1 MTLVDS
7 NVLIDIWTDDPQWY
21 DWSLTRL
28 NEAGRSGPLLINDIV
43 YAEASIRFR
52 SMDDFDAA
60 LAEAGVTVI
69 AIPRMALFLAGKAF
83 AQYRNAGGTRT
94 GVLPDFFVGAHAD
107 LERLPLLTRDVS
119 RYRHYFPTVELI
131 APAAEE

>member
-7 NVLIDIWTDDPQWY
+7 NVLIDVWTDDPQWY

-28 NEAGRSGPLLINDIV
+28 NEAGRSGPLLINDII
-43 YAEASIRFR
+43 YAEASIRFH
-52 SMDDFDAA
+52 SIDEFDAA
-60 LAEAGVTVI
+60 LAEAGVTVT

-94 GVLPDFFVGAHAD
+94 GVLPDFFIGAHAD
-107 LERLPLLTRDVS
+107 LERLPLLTRDVP

-131 APAAEE
+131 APDA